1 MSDIDKEAA
10 AIATT
15 EVVDEQPEVA
25 RRAEINLPKPD
36 KETATTTTATVA
48 ETSTTTAAAG
58 ELPPQDIVEQQQQ
71 PETNQINED
80 AAERGVSKLQIKT
93 AVVTAKRWRS
103 ARQKGEADPS
113 ECFIRRSCLIK
124 R

>member
-1 MSDIDKEAA
+1 MVSDIDKEAA

-36 KETATTTTATVA
+36 KETAATTTVA
-48 ETSTTTAAAG
+48 ETTTTAAAG

-71 PETNQINED
+71 QPETNQISED

-93 AVVTAKRWRS
+93 AVVTAKRE
-103 ARQKGEADPS
+103 AECEAKGGGRPQ
-113 ECFIRRSCLIK
+113 RVLH
-124 R
+124 

>member
-1 MSDIDKEAA
+1 MVSDIDKEAA

-36 KETATTTTATVA
+36 KETAATTTATTTAAVA
-48 ETSTTTAAAG
+48 TRTAAAG

-71 PETNQINED
+71 QPETNQINED
-80 AAERGVSKLQIKT
+80 ATERGVSKLQIKT
-93 AVVTAKRWRS
+93 AVVTAKRG
-103 ARQKGEADPS
+103 A
-113 ECFIRRSCLIK
+113 ECQAEGGGRPQRVLH
-124 R
+124 

>member
-36 KETATTTTATVA
+36 KETAATTTA
-48 ETSTTTAAAG
+48 TTTAAAG

-93 AVVTAKRWRS
+93 AVVTAKRE
-103 ARQKGEADPS
+103 AECLAKGGGRPQ
-113 ECFIRRSCLIK
+113 RVLH
-124 R
+124 

>member
-1 MSDIDKEAA
+1 MVSDIDKEAA

-48 ETSTTTAAAG
+48 ETTTTTAAAG
-58 ELPPQDIVEQQQQ
+58 ESPPQDIVEQQQQQ

-93 AVVTAKRWRS
+93 AVVTAKW
-103 ARQKGEADPS
+103 EA
-113 ECFIRRSCLIK
+113 ECQAEGGGRPQRVLH
-124 R
+124 

>member
-1 MSDIDKEAA
+1 MVSDIDKEAA

-58 ELPPQDIVEQQQQ
+58 ELPPQDIVEQQ

-93 AVVTAKRWRS
+93 AVVTAKW
-103 ARQKGEADPS
+103 EA
-113 ECFIRRSCLIK
+113 ECQAEGGGRPQRVLH
-124 R
+124 

>member
-1 MSDIDKEAA
+1 MVSDIDKEAA

-48 ETSTTTAAAG
+48 ETTTTTAPAG
-58 ELPPQDIVEQQQQ
+58 ELPPQDIVEQQ

-93 AVVTAKRWRS
+93 AVVTAKR
-103 ARQKGEADPS
+103 EA
-113 ECFIRRSCLIK
+113 ECEAEGGGRPQRVLH
-124 R
+124 